1 MDGALSVAGFPKPA
15 AECPPDLLE
24 TEPALPRMNLI
35 TPRKDLYPVIP
46 DAITKDRLPLAC
58 ILDMTS
64 VSFQKYVLTLIH
76 SPLSATH
83 LPILDPWMPFYKVF
97 NMFLE

>member
-1 MDGALSVAGFPKPA
+1 MLARLHMDGSLSVAGFPKPA

-24 TEPALPRMNLI
+24 KEPVLPRMNLI
-35 TPRKDLYPVIP
+35 TPRKDLYPMIP

-64 VSFQKYVLTLIH
+64 VSFQQYTYSNLNPFTIISDP
-76 SPLSATH
+76 SPNIGS
-83 LPILDPWMPFYKVF
+83 LDA
-97 NMFLE
+97 LL